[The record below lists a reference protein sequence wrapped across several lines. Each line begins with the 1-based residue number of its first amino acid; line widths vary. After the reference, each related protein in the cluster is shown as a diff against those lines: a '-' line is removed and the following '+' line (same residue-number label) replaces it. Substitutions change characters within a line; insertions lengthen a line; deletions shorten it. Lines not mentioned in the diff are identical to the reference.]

1 MSSTIPEDLVD
12 FVTIGQVVVLPI
24 TTLSVAYFV
33 YGFYAL
39 LFGTCIYMMRRRQA
53 TERDGEELNH
63 RFYLLLTVILFTLST
78 MWIGIYTAAMVLDS
92 VSIFTGVITGDYE
105 SLDNYLTGNTGKTI
119 LVAGQ
124 HLILVLLRYFPFIYP
139 HPRKTQAQYSSTT
152 ADYMLVHRCY
162 VIWGFRKRIGV
173 PLIVAS
179 VLINTLGLIAV
190 IILTIGVTKTSD
202 DSNWALFGVGGILII
217 AYIIGSTIFN
227 SVLTLLT
234 AGRIW
239 WIHRQVEAHAVHCSG
254 FAIRTISRIILES
267 GIIYPAVQV
276 ASLVLVNVSPKT
288 PYDFSAVS
296 VMAAGIAPTLII
308 VRAKLGQSVESLQEQ
323 ASEIQFAS
331 RPARPGKDFHH
342 TNRDSLD
349 WESEVAASGKWQ

>member
-124 HLILVLLRYFPFIYP
+124 HLILVLL
-139 HPRKTQAQYSSTT
+139 STT